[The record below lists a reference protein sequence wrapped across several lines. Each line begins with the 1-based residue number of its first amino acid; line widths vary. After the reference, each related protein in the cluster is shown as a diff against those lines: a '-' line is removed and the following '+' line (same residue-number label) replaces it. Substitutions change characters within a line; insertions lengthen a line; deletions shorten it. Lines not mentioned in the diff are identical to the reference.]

1 MTIQNDWTLLMEQ
14 SPVGVVVARPTNSR
28 FTFALTAFSTW
39 HNASAVARK
48 SLAQRFSAGLV
59 LYLNMSPVGTAQIA
73 VSAVP
78 TALGF
83 CMPNAFCDPEKLAI
97 LARRSC
103 DDDDHARHQA

>member
-1 MTIQNDWTLLMEQ
+1 MTGHCLWSSHQLASWWRVRLT
-14 SPVGVVVARPTNSR
+14 PR

-97 LARRSC
+97 QIGRASC
-103 DDDDHARHQA
+103 RER